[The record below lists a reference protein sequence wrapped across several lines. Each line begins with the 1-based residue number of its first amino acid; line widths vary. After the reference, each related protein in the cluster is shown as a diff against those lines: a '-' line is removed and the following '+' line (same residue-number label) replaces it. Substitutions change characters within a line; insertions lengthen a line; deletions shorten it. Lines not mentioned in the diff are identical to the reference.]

1 MITPRAIFAESVDDF
16 IQNILLEKSKEI
28 IYRATN
34 DFGVIDI
41 IYRDYKDI
49 DLLAD
54 IVSFA
59 DGKTEIVF
67 SMPAKNIGAS
77 IHPLYVARSV
87 HEYLVE
93 CYKMAEVL
101 SKTRLQINR
110 DSEQ

>member
-1 MITPRAIFAESVDDF
+1 MITTRAIFTESVDDF

-28 IYRATN
+28 IYRATH

-41 IYRDYKDI
+41 VYRDYKDI

-54 IVSFA
+54 VVSFA

-77 IHPLYVARSV
+77 INPLYVARSV

-101 SKTRLQINR
+101 SKTRLQVNR
-110 DSEQ
+110 DSE

>member
-1 MITPRAIFAESVDDF
+1 MITTRAIFTESVDDF

-28 IYRATN
+28 IYRATH

-41 IYRDYKDI
+41 VYRDYKDI

-59 DGKTEIVF
+59 DGKTEIVI

-101 SKTRLQINR
+101 SKTRLQVNR
-110 DSEQ
+110 DSE

>member
-1 MITPRAIFAESVDDF
+1 MITTRAIFTESVDDF

-28 IYRATN
+28 IYRATH

-59 DGKTEIVF
+59 DGKTEIVI
-67 SMPAKNIGAS
+67 SMPVKNIGAS
-77 IHPLYVARSV
+77 SNPLYVARTV
-87 HEYLVE
+87 HEYLAE
-93 CYKMAEVL
+93 CYKMAQTL
-101 SKTRLQINR
+101 SNVRLQVNR
-110 DSEQ
+110 DSE

>member
-1 MITPRAIFAESVDDF
+1 MITTRAIFTESVDDF

-28 IYRATN
+28 IYRATH

-54 IVSFA
+54 IVSFT

-101 SKTRLQINR
+101 SKTRLQTNR
-110 DSEQ
+110 DSE

>member
-1 MITPRAIFAESVDDF
+1 MITTRAIFTESVDDF
-16 IQNILLEKSKEI
+16 IQSIILEKSKEI
-28 IYRATN
+28 IYRTTN

-49 DLLAD
+49 DLFAD

-67 SMPAKNIGAS
+67 SMPVKNLGAS
-77 IHPLYVARSV
+77 IHPLYIARSV

-93 CYKMAEVL
+93 CYKMAEIL
-101 SKTRLQINR
+101 SKTRLQTNPDIK
-110 DSEQ
+110 D